1 MSSNK
6 KDAESHRGSGNND
19 TADDE
24 ELARQLQDQFRRELE
39 QYASESTWNEI
50 HNIFTPGSGRSSRHG
65 ETSRNN
71 RSDTDNIPVVDGILE
86 DCNNGNNSNTSTPP
100 TKKKI
105 SRQDQSF
112 STQSTSPATS
122 LDESPLEE
130 FSVDKFIEVAI
141 DLKREA
147 ERARQQRKDEELA
160 RRLEREMRDEELA
173 QQLRA
178 GTTFD
183 VTAVMQEESDEALAR
198 RLQRESQEEEER
210 RARGS
215 PAGRTCKQKVIY
227 YVVRITSVVLVV
239 CVTYLV
245 VIGMLGRS
253 ASSGLDPSTW

>member
-6 KDAESHRGSGNND
+6 KDAVSHRGSGNND

-65 ETSRNN
+65 EPSRNN

-86 DCNNGNNSNTSTPP
+86 DCNDDSNTSTPP

-105 SRQDQSF
+105 SRQNQSF

-141 DLKREA
+141 DLERE
-147 ERARQQRKDEELA
+147 EELARQQRKDEELA

-183 VTAVMQEESDEALAR
+183 STAVMQEESDEALAR
-198 RLQRESQEEEER
+198 RLQRESQEEE
-210 RARGS
+210 ARGS

-245 VIGMLGRS
+245 VIGMFGRS
-253 ASSGLDPSTW
+253 ATSGLDPSTW